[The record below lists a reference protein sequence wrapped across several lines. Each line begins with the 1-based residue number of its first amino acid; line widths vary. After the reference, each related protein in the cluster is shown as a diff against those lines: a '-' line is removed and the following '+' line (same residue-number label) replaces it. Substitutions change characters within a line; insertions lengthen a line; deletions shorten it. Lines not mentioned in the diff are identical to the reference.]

1 MDLHCFQSPWFQC
14 IIIESSIVQWLVL
27 RGGQSC
33 MFLKEVGQDIKK
45 GGLKKKCG
53 GGGGRG
59 ADRPFRS
66 MSKNYT
72 KLVLKPLNKNY

>member
-1 MDLHCFQSPWFQC
+1 MIGAKRGAELHVSKG
-14 IIIESSIVQWLVL
+14 
-27 RGGQSC
+27 RGAGYQEGGTK
-33 MFLKEVGQDIKK
+33 KEMW
-45 GGLKKKCG
+45 

>member
-1 MDLHCFQSPWFQC
+1 MIGAKRGAELHVSKRSGAGYQ
-14 IIIESSIVQWLVL
+14 E
-27 RGGQSC
+27 GGTK
-33 MFLKEVGQDIKK
+33 KEMW
-45 GGLKKKCG
+45 
-53 GGGGRG
+53 GGGRG

>member
-1 MDLHCFQSPWFQC
+1 MDLHCFQG
-14 IIIESSIVQWLVL
+14 
-27 RGGQSC
+27 R
-33 MFLKEVGQDIKK
+33 
-45 GGLKKKCG
+45 G
-53 GGGGRG
+53 GGGGGGGG

>member
-1 MDLHCFQSPWFQC
+1 
-14 IIIESSIVQWLVL
+14 
-27 RGGQSC
+27 

-53 GGGGRG
+53 GGGAGG

-66 MSKNYT
+66 VSKNYT

>member
-1 MDLHCFQSPWFQC
+1 
-14 IIIESSIVQWLVL
+14 
-27 RGGQSC
+27 

-45 GGLKKKCG
+45 GGLKKKCVCG
-53 GGGGRG
+53 GGGGGGGGG

>member
-1 MDLHCFQSPWFQC
+1 
-14 IIIESSIVQWLVL
+14 
-27 RGGQSC
+27 

-53 GGGGRG
+53 GGGGG
-59 ADRPFRS
+59 GGGPDRPFRS